1 MVNNVVL
8 EYLRVNKGNYK
19 IADLRA
25 KIISSGY
32 SKQDVDEALVEL
44 NKQTG
49 GKAPA
54 VESTIKQINDTS
66 LKVSG
71 AGGASVN
78 AVAKPVDVVD
88 LSSAAK
94 PVDVVDL
101 PSVAKPV
108 GGVPKK
114 SKAWIWVVVVIILL
128 LAAASAAAWWF
139 FLR

>member
-1 MVNNVVL
+1 MVNTVVL

-19 IADLRA
+19 IVDLRA

-88 LSSAAK
+88 L
-94 PVDVVDL
+94 

-139 FLR
+139 FLRSTGV